1 MVTVFCPIKRLVQQ
15 NIKYVDWRLLQLKR
29 AAQAG
34 SGRGLR
40 AFFLLDRRDQ
50 ASKRNTARHVRA
62 REVRRLDAAQ
72 CLRRRA
78 WRSSA
83 RTRLSSMGM
92 SMVVLLLLGRH
103 DHGARRGDDGGLMA
117 VR

>member
-15 NIKYVDWRLLQLKR
+15 NIKYVAWRLLQLKR

-40 AFFLLDRRDQ
+40 SFFLLDRRDQ

-72 CLRRRA
+72 RLRRRA
-78 WRSSA
+78 RRSSA
-83 RTRLSSMGM
+83 RTRLPSVGMGV
-92 SMVVLLLLGRH
+92 VVLLLLG
-103 DHGARRGDDGGLMA
+103 
-117 VR
+117 